1 MFKRIVF
8 VFVAMTTLA
17 ACAGTKTAKV
27 TGTVTYLQ
35 RIALPENAVVKVT
48 LEDISKAD
56 AAAVV
61 LGEQEI
67 KTAGKSVP
75 FAFEISYN
83 PVEIVATHT
92 YNLRATISDAEGEL
106 LFSSD
111 TATLVITNGA
121 PTEGIEIIVK
131 PAGASATGSLIGTVW
146 KWASFQSPT
155 EQFDVDT
162 PEKYTLEFNTE
173 GHVGIG
179 ADCNRGQASY
189 SVDGTGLQLVMGPM
203 TLAACPEGSRSDAF
217 LRYLGQSASY
227 FFEDGNLYIDLAVD
241 SGTLKFIP

>member
-1 MFKRIVF
+1 MFKRIVI
-8 VFVAMTTLA
+8 VFIAMTTLA

-83 PVEIVATHT
+83 PAEIVTTHT

-131 PAGASATGSLIGTVW
+131 PAGASATAALAGPFGNGRPSNLRPNNLMLIRRKSTLL
-146 KWASFQSPT
+146 SS
-155 EQFDVDT
+155 T
-162 PEKYTLEFNTE
+162 PK
-173 GHVGIG
+173 
-179 ADCNRGQASY
+179 
-189 SVDGTGLQLVMGPM
+189 VM
-203 TLAACPEGSRSDAF
+203 
-217 LRYLGQSASY
+217 SAS
-227 FFEDGNLYIDLAVD
+227 ERTATAAKPATAWMARACSSLWV
-241 SGTLKFIP
+241 P